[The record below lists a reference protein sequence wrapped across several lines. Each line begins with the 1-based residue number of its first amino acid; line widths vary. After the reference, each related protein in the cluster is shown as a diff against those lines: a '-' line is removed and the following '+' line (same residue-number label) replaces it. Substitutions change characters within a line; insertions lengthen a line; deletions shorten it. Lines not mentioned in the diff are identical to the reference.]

1 MVWSSWRD
9 ILPQVSNL
17 PGIFTDFMMG
27 PVNQSLEL
35 RVVIVN
41 FDCLSEH
48 LERVKNTDNWIP
60 ASHVIVLEYSLC
72 VMILKIFLDDYNAF
86 KIEYY

>member
-1 MVWSSWRD
+1 M
-9 ILPQVSNL
+9 PEVSNL

-27 PVNQSLEL
+27 PMNQSLEL
-35 RVVIVN
+35 RVMIVN
-41 FDCLSEH
+41 FDCLSER

-60 ASHVIVLEYSLC
+60 TSYVIVLVYSLC
-72 VMILKIFLDDYNAF
+72 VMIFKNFLDDYNAV